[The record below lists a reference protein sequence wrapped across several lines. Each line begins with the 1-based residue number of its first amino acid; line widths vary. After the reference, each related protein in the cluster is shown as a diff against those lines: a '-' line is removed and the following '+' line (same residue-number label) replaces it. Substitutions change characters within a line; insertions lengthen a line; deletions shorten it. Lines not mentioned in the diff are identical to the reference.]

1 MTTETE
7 QEQRRR
13 IAEME
18 KDIIGIDELQSTFPH
33 SLATNIHVEI
43 HSSEL

>member
-1 MTTETE
+1 MSQETE

-18 KDIIGIDELQSTFPH
+18 RDIVGLDDLQCVSPF
-33 SLATNIHVEI
+33 SL
-43 HSSEL
+43 